1 MILLLFFIIS
11 SFIRPRKMPPFFQWY
26 MAIKFRHCI
35 VRFCEIC
42 LQSCYEYTWQFLE
55 LWSNENLVTHH
66 KHLNFTMLLFTWVFF
81 WNSEKHQT
89 MNYITLEDLPN
100 ELILKVIS
108 YLNFQELLICGQIS
122 RRIRTITYDERLQ
135 QWQKF
140 NFYREKAPSGLLK
153 ILLENGCKYLSLS
166 RARIIGP
173 LDLNKP
179 TRLKYLNLSTD
190 LLNYSKVP
198 NKCTL
203 IFSIFPTCS
212 ILFETMPLISL

>member
-1 MILLLFFIIS
+1 MRVVYNLAMS
-11 SFIRPRKMPPFFQWY
+11 
-26 MAIKFRHCI
+26 MANLGNFGVNKK
-35 VRFCEIC
+35 
-42 LQSCYEYTWQFLE
+42 
-55 LWSNENLVTHH
+55 LVTHQ
-66 KHLNFTMLLFTWVFF
+66 KHLNCTIHNSFEFF
-81 WNSEKHQT
+81 FGNSEKHQT
-89 MNYITLEDLPN
+89 MCYLTLEDLPN

-122 RRIRTITYDERLQ
+122 RRIRTITYDERLR

-179 TRLKYLNLSTD
+179 TRLRYLNLSTD

-198 NKCTL
+198 NKCTGYFYQ
-203 IFSIFPTCS
+203 FSVFFP
-212 ILFETMPLISL
+212 PLRYYLRPSTF

>member
-1 MILLLFFIIS
+1 
-11 SFIRPRKMPPFFQWY
+11 
-26 MAIKFRHCI
+26 
-35 VRFCEIC
+35 
-42 LQSCYEYTWQFLE
+42 
-55 LWSNENLVTHH
+55 
-66 KHLNFTMLLFTWVFF
+66 
-81 WNSEKHQT
+81 

-108 YLNFQELLICGQIS
+108 YLDFQELLIFGQIS

-203 IFSIFPTCS
+203 IFSIFPTYS